1 MATVSASADIDGKRM
16 SLGKS
21 EFRVKR
27 VPSPTAEIAGMT
39 DGQLDKNVFLASAAI
54 IPNMKDFEFDL
65 YFVVTSYTFAT
76 VMNGDWLQK
85 NVKGNVFSD
94 EVKSIIRNGKR
105 KQKYFFEKI
114 QAKGPDGTI
123 RSLNPISLELK

>member
-1 MATVSASADIDGKRM
+1 
-16 SLGKS
+16 
-21 EFRVKR
+21 
-27 VPSPTAEIAGMT
+27 
-39 DGQLDKNVFLASAAI
+39 
-54 IPNMKDFEFDL
+54 MKDFEFDL

-114 QAKGPDGTI
+114 QAKGPDVTI